1 MKKKT
6 KKGLI
11 GILVTTGLTLLC
23 GLAYAL
29 NEKLNGLNIDDDD
42 YDF

>member
-1 MKKKT
+1 MDKKT

-29 NEKLNGLNIDDDD
+29 NEKLDKLNIDDDD